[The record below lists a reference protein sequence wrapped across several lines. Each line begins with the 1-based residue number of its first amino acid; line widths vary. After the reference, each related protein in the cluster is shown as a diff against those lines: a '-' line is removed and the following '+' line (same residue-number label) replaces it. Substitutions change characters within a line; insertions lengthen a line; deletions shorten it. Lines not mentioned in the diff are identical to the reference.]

1 DADLTDTHEVVG
13 VVAGTAAATDVL
25 STGVGTKIMGTYG
38 WLVLKADGTW
48 TYTLDNDNPKTNALA
63 QGQHV
68 TDVFSYTNSDHH
80 GGTSTTTLTID
91 ITGTNDTPVTNANP
105 VAVSDVNEGP
115 PVVEKGVNPG
125 NTPFD
130 GVDTA
135 TGNVLANDFD
145 IDNGDTKTVQGV
157 ASGVVA
163 GVLATGVDTTLKGT
177 YGRVKIAH
185 HGTPTY

>member
-1 DADLTDTHEVVG
+1 
-13 VVAGTAAATDVL
+13 
-25 STGVGTKIMGTYG
+25 
-38 WLVLKADGTW
+38 
-48 TYTLDNDNPKTNALA
+48 
-63 QGQHV
+63 
-68 TDVFSYTNSDHH
+68 SDHH

-105 VAVSDVNEGP
+105 VAVSDVNDGP

-163 GVLATGVDTTLKGT
+163 GVLATGVDTTIKGT
-177 YGRVKIAH
+177 YGSVKIAPD
-185 HGTPTY
+185 GTWTYTLDNTLAATQALTQGQHVADVFTYTMRDTLGSTASATLTIDITGTNDAPTLDDVHAGTLVDTAANDSFPVLTG